1 MRPILI
7 AAILL
12 CCAPVQAQPD
22 LGALEWRAIL
32 EVDAAL
38 RKKRRYYR
46 VTKRIRPVAVQQAI
60 PEPEIRK
67 VRVITIRCG
76 DSATLFEDR
85 WYHRVDSAIR
95 P

>member
-22 LGALEWRAIL
+22 LGVMEWRATL

-46 VTKRIRPVAVQQAI
+46 VVREVRPAKVQPT
-60 PEPEIRK
+60 PEPETRK
-67 VRVITIRCG
+67 VRVITIRCN
-76 DSATLFEDR
+76 DNAERFDDR
-85 WYHRVDSAIR
+85 WCHRVDSAR
-95 P
+95 